1 MSSII
6 SLIIFMSYPAIPV
19 EMPNFTTTSTET
31 VFITTYI
38 DKGIMAD
45 GSYTREGSV
54 ACSRKWE
61 LGTVLIIDNKF
72 YTCRDRY
79 NLRLDKE
86 RGRYTV
92 DIWKDISYEEAIKE
106 GKVLK
111 NIIKIN

>member
-1 MSSII
+1 MTSII
-6 SLIIFMSYPAIPV
+6 SLIFFMSYPTPK
-19 EMPNFTTTSTET
+19 EFPNFIVTSTET
-31 VFITTYI
+31 VFVTTYI

-45 GSYTREGSV
+45 GSYTRDGSV
-54 ACSRKWE
+54 ACSRDWR

-92 DIWKDISYEEAIKE
+92 DIWKDINYEEAIKE

>member
-1 MSSII
+1 MTSSII
-6 SLIIFMSYPAIPV
+6 SLIIFMSYQTPK
-19 EMPNFTTTSTET
+19 EFPNFTVTSSET
-31 VFITTYI
+31 VFVTTYI

-54 ACSRKWE
+54 ACPRSWK

-92 DIWKDISYEEAIKE
+92 DIWKDISYKEAIKD